1 MILKKWILL
10 TLLCMLA
17 MPVPAKRKVLQEKD
31 MSAYLLVFFNDPTHS
46 IFFATSH
53 DGYAFTAVNNAQ
65 PVIDGYDLAEQHG
78 VRDPH
83 ICRGPDGAFYMVATD
98 LHVFGMQKGYRTTQ
112 WERDQKLYDWG
123 NNRGIVLM
131 KSKDL
136 IHWTHTE
143 VRIDKAF
150 PKEFG
155 ELGCAWAPQTVWD
168 TKKNKPMVYFTIR
181 PTGIQIPTFRYWMR
195 ISYRCLTEDSV

>member
-17 MPVPAKRKVLQEKD
+17 MHVPAKRKVLQEKD

-83 ICRGPDGAFYMVATD
+83 IYRGPDGAFYMVATD

-112 WERDQKLYDWG
+112 WERDQIG
-123 NNRGIVLM
+123 RAHV
-131 KSKDL
+131 
-136 IHWTHTE
+136 
-143 VRIDKAF
+143 
-150 PKEFG
+150 
-155 ELGCAWAPQTVWD
+155 
-168 TKKNKPMVYFTIR
+168 
-181 PTGIQIPTFRYWMR
+181 
-195 ISYRCLTEDSV
+195 